1 MYLKQDLSIT
11 RLTLTI
17 TTMITYDEEEIEQA
31 LYKGAKVAY
40 LYLALK
46 V

>member
-1 MYLKQDLSIT
+1 
-11 RLTLTI
+11 
-17 TTMITYDEEEIEQA
+17 MITYDEEEIEQA

-46 V
+46 VWKKSKHEYIVPGHIW